1 MTVMLTGGA
10 GFIGS
15 HMAAFLLEKKIDFV
29 IVDNLSNSDTRNLEA
44 LKLFFGKNISFEQVD
59 IRDKKSMSSIFNN
72 YQINSNSNERKLP

>member
-44 LKLFFGKNISFEQVD
+44 LKLFFGKMERNIE
-59 IRDKKSMSSIFNN
+59 
-72 YQINSNSNERKLP
+72 